1 MQIKFTTS
9 ILAPAIMAAAALATI
24 PAVAETANVKVPF
37 NFTVAG
43 QNLPAGNYSV
53 QRDSPGNF
61 IRLQSR
67 QSSQSFAWIA
77 SASASSQKTAAAS
90 LIFDRDGQKY
100 TLQSV
105 QAGPLVTPRLDH
117 KRASDSERTTIA
129 AGQ

>member
-24 PAVAETANVKVPF
+24 PAVAETATVKVPF

-53 QRDSPGNF
+53 KRDSPGNF
-61 IRLQSR
+61 VRLQSQ

-77 SASASSQKTAAAS
+77 CPSSTKTATAS
-90 LIFDRDGQKY
+90 LTFDQDGQKY
-100 TLQSV
+100 TLHSV
-105 QAGPLVTPRLDH
+105 QSGPMVTPRLDR
-117 KRASDSERTTIA
+117 KMASDSERTTIT

>member
-53 QRDSPGNF
+53 QRDLSSNF
-61 IRLQSR
+61 VRLQS
-67 QSSQSFAWIA
+67 QQTPQAFVWAGSP
-77 SASASSQKTAAAS
+77 SAQESKPAS
-90 LIFDRDGQKY
+90 LIFDHEGEQY
-100 TLQSV
+100 TLRSV
-105 QAGPLVTPRLDH
+105 QAGSVITPRLDK
-117 KRASDSERTTIA
+117 KRARDSERTTIM

>member
-24 PAVAETANVKVPF
+24 PAVAETATVKVPF

-53 QRDSPGNF
+53 KRDYPGNF
-61 IRLQSR
+61 VRLQSQ
-67 QSSQSFAWIA
+67 QSSQSFTWPG
-77 SASASSQKTAAAS
+77 SASAQESKAAS
-90 LIFDRDGQKY
+90 LVFDHEGQQY
-100 TLQSV
+100 TLRSV
-105 QAGPLVTPRLDH
+105 QSGTVVTPRLDR
-117 KRASDSERTTIA
+117 KRASDSERTTIT